1 MTIHLFKNN
10 KTLRMIVIII
20 CAFNHN
26 EFMGL
31 RHAARSQFGIETKW
45 DLEKKKE
52 SEAKVEYRRCIQKSS
67 PIKELLFTF
76 NSIIKH

>member
-52 SEAKVEYRRCIQKSS
+52 FEAKVEYRRCIQKKQ
-67 PIKELLFTF
+67 PHQRAAFHI
-76 NSIIKH
+76 